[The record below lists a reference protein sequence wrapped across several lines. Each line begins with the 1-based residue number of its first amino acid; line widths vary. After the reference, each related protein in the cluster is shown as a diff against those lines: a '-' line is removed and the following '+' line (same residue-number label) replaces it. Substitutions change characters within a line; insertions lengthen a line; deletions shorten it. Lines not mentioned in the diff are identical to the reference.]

1 MSYTVYLRDCVGVSV
16 DTARILLWIIH
27 YVEHLEAKASSQL
40 AKLASQLARR

>member
-27 YVEHLEAKASSQL
+27 YVEHLEAKASNQL
-40 AKLASQLARR
+40 AKLACQLARR